1 MNIIIKIIKS
11 VLAILLLLCVFKM
24 PYGYYEL
31 VRFLSLIGFGCLS
44 FISYKKGNQNEMIVY
59 FSLALLFQ
67 PFIKV
72 ALGKDIWNIIDV
84 LVSIGL
90 IFSIFKKQQNN
101 KLWLN
106 YLKYFWLSG
115 YV

>member
-31 VRFLSLIGFGCLS
+31 VRFLSLIGFGYLS
-44 FISYKKGNQNEMIVY
+44 FIANKKENTNEMIVY
-59 FSLALLFQ
+59 VSLALLFQ

-72 ALGKDIWNIIDV
+72 VLGKDIWNIIDV

-90 IFSIFKKQQNN
+90 IFSIFKKQLNN
-101 KLWLN
+101 KL
-106 YLKYFWLSG
+106 
-115 YV
+115 

>member
-31 VRFLSLIGFGCLS
+31 VRFISLIGFGYLG
-44 FISYKKGNQNEMIVY
+44 FISHKKGNQNEMIVY
-59 FSLALLFQ
+59 VSLALLFQ

-90 IFSIFKKQQNN
+90 IFSIFKKQLNS
-101 KLWLN
+101 KL
-106 YLKYFWLSG
+106 
-115 YV
+115 

>member
-31 VRFLSLIGFGCLS
+31 VRFLSLIGFGYLS
-44 FISYKKGNQNEMIVY
+44 FIANKKENTIEMIVY
-59 FSLALLFQ
+59 VSLALLFQ

-72 ALGKDIWNIIDV
+72 VLGKDIWNIIDV

-90 IFSIFKKQQNN
+90 IFSIFKKTT
-101 KLWLN
+101 K
-106 YLKYFWLSG
+106 
-115 YV
+115 

>member
-1 MNIIIKIIKS
+1 MNIKIIKS
-11 VLAILLLLCVFKM
+11 VLTILLMLCLLKM

-31 VRFLSLIGFGCLS
+31 VRFISLIGFGYIG

-59 FSLALLFQ
+59 VSLALLFQ

-90 IFSIFKKQQNN
+90 IFSIFNKQLNN
-101 KLWLN
+101 KL
-106 YLKYFWLSG
+106 
-115 YV
+115 

>member
-1 MNIIIKIIKS
+1 MNIIIKIIKC

-31 VRFLSLIGFGCLS
+31 VRFISLIGFGYLG
-44 FISYKKGNQNEMIVY
+44 FISHKKGNQNEMIVY
-59 FSLALLFQ
+59 VSLALLFQ

-90 IFSIFKKQQNN
+90 IFSIFNKQLNN
-101 KLWLN
+101 KI
-106 YLKYFWLSG
+106 
-115 YV
+115 